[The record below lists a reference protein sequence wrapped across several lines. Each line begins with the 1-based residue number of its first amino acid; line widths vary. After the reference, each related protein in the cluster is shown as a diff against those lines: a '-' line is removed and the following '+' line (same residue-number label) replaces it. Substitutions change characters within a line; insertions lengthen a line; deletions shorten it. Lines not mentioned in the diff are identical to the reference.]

1 MKRKRNITVVT
12 GSRAE
17 YGLLVPVMRAIRA
30 RGDLNL
36 QVVVTG
42 MHLLRRFGSTKTL
55 IEQDGWPIDA
65 CIPVQGERDDL
76 IGLCRGFGRGIQK
89 FSEEF
94 FRLRSDVVL
103 VLGDRVEIFA
113 AATAATVGQF
123 VLAHIHGGDIAP
135 GVQDDAFRHAITK
148 LAHIHFPATEGAK
161 QRILQMG
168 EAPRR
173 VFLCGSPSLDGLCG
187 LGHITLSDL
196 SKWIGFDPR
205 EEFILIS
212 QHPAG
217 GTARQEGLWMKQ
229 TLMAAAKMGM
239 KQVVL
244 YPNSDPGFS
253 GIINV
258 EREFCRKKDSV
269 LIRNLPR
276 SVYVGLLKRCRLLL
290 GNSSSG
296 LLEAGFLGVPAVNI
310 GPRQSGRERA
320 ENVIDVDYGMS
331 NVLNGI
337 RNAMTLR
344 PKKSKLYGNGRSGQ
358 RIAWVLSRIPLTPS
372 LRQKQ
377 FNV

>member
-1 MKRKRNITVVT
+1 
-12 GSRAE
+12 
-17 YGLLVPVMRAIRA
+17 
-30 RGDLNL
+30 
-36 QVVVTG
+36 
-42 MHLLRRFGSTKTL
+42 
-55 IEQDGWPIDA
+55 
-65 CIPVQGERDDL
+65 
-76 IGLCRGFGRGIQK
+76 
-89 FSEEF
+89 
-94 FRLRSDVVL
+94 
-103 VLGDRVEIFA
+103 
-113 AATAATVGQF
+113 
-123 VLAHIHGGDIAP
+123 
-135 GVQDDAFRHAITK
+135 
-148 LAHIHFPATEGAK
+148 
-161 QRILQMG
+161 
-168 EAPRR
+168 
-173 VFLCGSPSLDGLCG
+173 
-187 LGHITLSDL
+187 
-196 SKWIGFDPR
+196 
-205 EEFILIS
+205 
-212 QHPAG
+212 
-217 GTARQEGLWMKQ
+217 MKQ